1 MYELEFEAEGIAE
14 SVWQNVITKKD
25 AKMQIFIIVLSNSTK
40 QLTTN

>member
-25 AKMQIFIIVLSNSTK
+25 AKMQIFIILSNSTK
-40 QLTTN
+40 QLLTS